1 MFEGTNINFQYKIK
15 NKTMTKLVKLNADEN
30 LENNFKVIQKKKK
43 FGNHKYIYE
52 FHLLRNNTKILLDK
66 NKKAKELDLKEGEQ
80 IIVSF
85 KNSNKDIQKAN
96 HSHNESSANINE
108 EISSSTDSTVNNRSS
123 SIKNKFI
130 WLIISV
136 SILFI
141 AAIILV
147 LFFIFRNKKENNNK
161 NNNNKIIE
169 EEDEQTDKEIAI
181 EKTETIPLI
190 GLNFQKE
197 KLVVE
202 KIYPPNRL
210 FIFRGQQLTE
220 MKIEGENITK
230 DNSYHNFSK
239 ISDFIFITRSSYTE
253 KNNETLTKKEWY
265 VGYIAIFNLIIP
277 NKTHDNHIIFD
288 EEINELLNR
297 DLIRFSHRE
306 QYYAFNES
314 NFCFVKIEF
323 YQNGE
328 IRNIYLPEGF
338 LLNYYSY
345 IEEIVK
351 LLIPKISSKLYV
363 ANIEDELNRIIKSEK
378 EYKNSDD
385 EDIFISDI
393 NDEQES
399 EEEQEQ
405 EQEREN
411 NRLRNLNMK
420 KRNKIY
426 HKTIYALRKI
436 SDDDFSNITD
446 ITDMTNISNINGSN
460 ISEIDCEIED
470 YFTPPLTK
478 AINYELR
485 ESNIIN
491 TSPSNINNYYTETD
505 DSSVYSDD
513 LIDNP
518 EFNISFNSFSNL
530 TEFSIKGIETDE
542 VNLEGSSINKTIY
555 SLIDEQGF
563 LQSVIEKSFSLMKTP
578 EEDEEENDEET
589 DILYSQIYNSNNQV
603 ELSQVKENSNEN
615 EKNNNISFGIN
626 YFYTNSS
633 NIINCTGH
641 FINGEINNKLYNYFD
656 SFKYELYN
664 NSINNINNISN
675 SSEDND
681 NRILSEDENKDGD
694 SYYGIKKITYIKQLY
709 KYNLIGMKM
718 EGQMYTEIDS
728 STGKL
733 NVYSIMSFGN
743 KNSKIK
749 VKDQRSNTHL
759 ILDRSNKMAYK
770 LLLLI
775 NKTNNELE
783 QRSENYSE
791 IIIEFEN
798 NFTEFFKNY
807 SDYSDIFRESLN
819 DMYNQVQN
827 FSGQFFYELIVLIN
841 RTHYNYTI
849 ILGDVKNE
857 QYDFINKI
865 RNITKKEYI
874 GYIYSMLELLENF
887 ENKTLIFLEGVE
899 NELKYID
906 DFQIDLLYDII
917 DQLYECK
924 QIFLKFNRNYL
935 NLLKKV
941 FLLLNVI

>member
-1 MFEGTNINFQYKIK
+1 M
-15 NKTMTKLVKLNADEN
+15 
-30 LENNFKVIQKKKK
+30 
-43 FGNHKYIYE
+43 
-52 FHLLRNNTKILLDK
+52 
-66 NKKAKELDLKEGEQ
+66 
-80 IIVSF
+80 
-85 KNSNKDIQKAN
+85 
-96 HSHNESSANINE
+96 
-108 EISSSTDSTVNNRSS
+108 
-123 SIKNKFI
+123 
-130 WLIISV
+130 
-136 SILFI
+136 
-141 AAIILV
+141 
-147 LFFIFRNKKENNNK
+147 
-161 NNNNKIIE
+161 
-169 EEDEQTDKEIAI
+169 
-181 EKTETIPLI
+181 
-190 GLNFQKE
+190 
-197 KLVVE
+197 
-202 KIYPPNRL
+202 
-210 FIFRGQQLTE
+210 
-220 MKIEGENITK
+220 
-230 DNSYHNFSK
+230 
-239 ISDFIFITRSSYTE
+239 
-253 KNNETLTKKEWY
+253 
-265 VGYIAIFNLIIP
+265 
-277 NKTHDNHIIFD
+277 
-288 EEINELLNR
+288 
-297 DLIRFSHRE
+297 
-306 QYYAFNES
+306 
-314 NFCFVKIEF
+314 KIEF

-328 IRNIYLPEGF
+328 IRNLYLPEGF

-351 LLIPKISSKLYV
+351 LLIPKISRNLYV
-363 ANIEDELNRIIKSEK
+363 ANIEDELNKIIKSEK
-378 EYKNSDD
+378 EYTNSDD
-385 EDIFISDI
+385 EGIFISDI

-399 EEEQEQ
+399 EQEQEQ

-491 TSPSNINNYYTETD
+491 TSPSNINNYYTETGD
-505 DSSVYSDD
+505 TSMYSDD

-589 DILYSQIYNSNNQV
+589 VILYSQIYNSNNQV

-694 SYYGIKKITYIKQLY
+694 SYYGIKKITYVKQLY

-749 VKDQRSNTHL
+749 VKDQSSNTHL
-759 ILDRSNKMAYK
+759 I
-770 LLLLI
+770 
-775 NKTNNELE
+775 
-783 QRSENYSE
+783 
-791 IIIEFEN
+791 F
-798 NFTEFFKNY
+798 
-807 SDYSDIFRESLN
+807 
-819 DMYNQVQN
+819 
-827 FSGQFFYELIVLIN
+827 
-841 RTHYNYTI
+841 
-849 ILGDVKNE
+849 
-857 QYDFINKI
+857 
-865 RNITKKEYI
+865 
-874 GYIYSMLELLENF
+874 
-887 ENKTLIFLEGVE
+887 
-899 NELKYID
+899 
-906 DFQIDLLYDII
+906 
-917 DQLYECK
+917 
-924 QIFLKFNRNYL
+924 
-935 NLLKKV
+935 
-941 FLLLNVI
+941 